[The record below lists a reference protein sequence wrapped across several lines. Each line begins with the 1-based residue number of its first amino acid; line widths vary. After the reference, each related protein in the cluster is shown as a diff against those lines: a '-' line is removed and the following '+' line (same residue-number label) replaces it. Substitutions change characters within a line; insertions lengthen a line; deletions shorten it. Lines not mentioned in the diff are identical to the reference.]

1 MIVEVLENLKTKE
14 VISEN
19 KVDSLRSYIRGKYPE
34 YTAGE
39 ISAIFADAINKIIDS
54 SIGSFD
60 EEERRDI
67 RDSILRKA
75 VGKKSFSIYADDV
88 LASCLMLEKED
99 AEYIDRLAAWV
110 NKSQE
115 LEVPREKLKEFVRK
129 ARQYEN
135 AVLFEQLHSIAG
147 AIENAAV
154 VSADQAPGLVEA
166 TRGAI
171 DGEKPVLDAAETQWI
186 EALSGLIESGH
197 DDGAGA
203 PSESKSMGFNVGEAA
218 LKAIKEVEA
227 NEAARVLAEV
237 YSNSADSAGRAG
249 AGGGTAP
256 KRWTGPGNST
266 VMGEIKLLLQREAAD
281 LVHYL
286 KYEARL
292 SRFAF
297 RMAVILAVLAAGMF
311 VLQRSYGSSTYAG
324 DFFIAPVD
332 CIDISEDQLDRYPDL
347 DSKIKYKVSSNDTLM
362 LVKALRD
369 GLHEE
374 LRYTEIDRASLKK
387 WLAGKNSLLSE
398 EPYFS
403 AIIGTAKKY
412 DIHPFLLFA
421 ITGQEQAFVPK
432 NKSNAKKIAN
442 NPFNVYG
449 SWQDYNTNIYDTS
462 ELAAKVIIKS
472 SKDRPVYINAIKWI
486 NRKYAEDEN
495 WWKSVAAIFDKMKS
509 EID

>member
-1 MIVEVLENLKTKE
+1 MIIEVLENLKTKE

-39 ISAIFADAINKIIDS
+39 MSAIFADAINKIIDS

-75 VGKKSFSIYADDV
+75 ISKKSFSIYADDV

-115 LEVPREKLKEFVRK
+115 LEVSRERLNEFVRK
-129 ARQYEN
+129 AKQYEN

-154 VSADQAPGLVEA
+154 VSDRAPGLVEA
-166 TRGAI
+166 AGDAI
-171 DGEKPVLDAAETQWI
+171 DEEKSVIDAAETQWI
-186 EALSGLIESGH
+186 EAISDLIESGYG
-197 DDGAGA
+197 DGGGVH
-203 PSESKSMGFNVGEAA
+203 SESKTIGFNVGEAA

-227 NEAARVLAEV
+227 NEAALVLAEV
-237 YSNSADSAGRAG
+237 YSSSADGAGRAG
-249 AGGGTAP
+249 AGGSITP
-256 KRWTGPGNST
+256 KTWTGPGSST

-281 LVHYL
+281 LAHYL

-297 RMAVILAVLAAGMF
+297 RMAVILVVLAAGMF
-311 VLQRSYGSSTYAG
+311 VLQRGYGSSTYAG
-324 DFFIAPVD
+324 DFLIAPVD

-362 LVKALRD
+362 LVKGLKD

-374 LRYTEIDRASLKK
+374 LRYTEVDRASLKK
-387 WLAGKNSLLSE
+387 WLTGKNSLLSE

-432 NKSNAKKIAN
+432 DKSNAKKIAN

-495 WWKSVAAIFDKMKS
+495 WWKSVASIFNSMRS
-509 EID
+509 EIN